1 LTRRVLE
8 ALEAHG
14 LGICTLTKGGRPA
27 LRDLDLFRP
36 GRDAFASTLT
46 SIDPAFSRK
55 WERAAALPK
64 DRIETLREFHDAGIF
79 TWVSLEPVLDTA
91 ATLEIIRQTHRFID
105 LYKVGRANYVG
116 LTKTIDWNQF
126 TADVLRVL
134 ADTGANHYIKRDLQP
149 FLPNGYSNPMRVKQ
163 FNSPASPRG
172 ANAEA
177 QP

>member
-1 LTRRVLE
+1 M
-8 ALEAHG
+8 
-14 LGICTLTKGGRPA
+14 
-27 LRDLDLFRP
+27 
-36 GRDAFASTLT
+36 
-46 SIDPAFSRK
+46 
-55 WERAAALPK
+55 
-64 DRIETLREFHDAGIF
+64 REFHDAGIF

-91 ATLEIIRQTHRFID
+91 ATLDIIRQTHRFID

-116 LTKTIDWNQF
+116 LTKTIDWNRF

-149 FLPNGYSNPMRVKQ
+149 FLPNCYSNPMRVKQ
-163 FNSPASPRG
+163 FNSPASQRG